1 MASGGLGFP
10 TKNCAQAFF
19 NGIMEFLEENECIT
33 TLKKLNIVILEEPK
47 HKEFQE
53 KWIECF
59 VDKYGEDLP
68 SSDEEAAPE
77 VSSDS
82 EEETK
87 IDKSKKKTS
96 LGMNFDS
103 DDDAK
108 GSKKGS
114 KKPQDQNSKAKA
126 VPDKKADAKK
136 KSKPKTQIFDSSS
149 DDADDKKASKAK
161 KAVSKAK
168 HVLSD
173 SDSDAEDKKKSDK
186 KNTVVKKPAGKKKIE
201 FSDSD

>member
-19 NGIMEFLEENECIT
+19 DGIMDFLEENECIT

-59 VDKYGEDLP
+59 RDKYGDDLP

-87 IDKSKKKTS
+87 IVKGKKKPS
-96 LGMNFDS
+96 FGIGFDS
-103 DDDAK
+103 DEDAK
-108 GSKKGS
+108 GSKKGFEKLQVTIS
-114 KKPQDQNSKAKA
+114 ANASFLS
-126 VPDKKADAKK
+126 V
-136 KSKPKTQIFDSSS
+136 FDGTRFGYKGLTLCLEPEAQS
-149 DDADDKKASKAK
+149 
-161 KAVSKAK
+161 
-168 HVLSD
+168 
-173 SDSDAEDKKKSDK
+173 
-186 KNTVVKKPAGKKKIE
+186 
-201 FSDSD
+201 